1 MNIKITLIEL
11 VEFEINDYKR
21 LVYWFELAF
30 GKEQPDKVSPED
42 KKTFWKLT
50 FLAEDKIEENKTD
63 SDQSV

>member
-11 VEFEINDYKR
+11 VEFEIDDYKR
-21 LVYWFELAF
+21 LVYWFEIAF
-30 GKEQPDKVSPED
+30 GKEKPDRVSPED

-63 SDQSV
+63 SNDQ